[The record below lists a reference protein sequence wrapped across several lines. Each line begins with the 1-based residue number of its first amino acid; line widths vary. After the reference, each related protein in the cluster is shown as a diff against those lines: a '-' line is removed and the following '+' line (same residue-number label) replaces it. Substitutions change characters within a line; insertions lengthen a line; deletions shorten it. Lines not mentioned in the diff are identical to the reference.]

1 MRAGRIDQE
10 STYVKSIRIR
20 SIAAPCGAAALAAL
34 AALSAPPAVAA
45 DALVTVR
52 QLAPET
58 ATRAAQAALLHCRGR
73 GYSVGVAV
81 VDRSGV
87 AQVFLRDRFGG
98 AHTVDAALNKAWTAA
113 SFRMSTTELAAE
125 TQAGRPM
132 SAIRQ
137 IARVAALGGGLPI
150 EAAGAVVGAIGVS
163 GAPGGD
169 ADEDCAK
176 AGIRA
181 IQADIEL

>member
-1 MRAGRIDQE
+1 MMSKPKRLPARACAG
-10 STYVKSIRIR
+10 
-20 SIAAPCGAAALAAL
+20 
-34 AALSAPPAVAA
+34 AVALLLSMLA
-45 DALVTVR
+45 PAAGASDALVTVR

-58 ATRAAQAALLHCRGR
+58 ALKAAQAALLHCRAR

-81 VDRSGV
+81 VDRGGL

-98 AHTVDAALNKAWTAA
+98 AHTLDTALNKAWTAA
-113 SFRMSTTELAAE
+113 SFRITTTALAAE

-137 IARVAALGGGLPI
+137 IPRVAALGGGLPI
-150 EAAGAVVGAIGVS
+150 EAGGTVVGAIGVS

-169 ADEDCAK
+169 ADDDCAK
-176 AGIRA
+176 AGIQA